1 MLQPSACMRL
11 KVSKDD
17 SKDPT
22 LTIHFLVYLVK
33 IDIMSTALKAKQSS
47 VVEKTIARLHVHV
60 HPSSLLDVDLGIRE
74 HLNSLL
80 LRYNESLD
88 GIPIAYSEVKR
99 LSKAGAISPYFP
111 LCDVLIEASLTL
123 LRPRAGM
130 VLIGKVTEV
139 SDTFI
144 GILIFNLINCVIQID
159 DISSSDFV
167 YSVFEQKWKSPK
179 DSSHSISPGDAVKF
193 IVERVDNHGCGYI
206 TVVGGLKSRGKGC
219 TPALGNVEYIRKQ
232 RIKGSVEDGIGNK
245 CDVDVDKKSSEKKK
259 SKKEK
264 EKKKRKG
271 DDGDGEPGRRKKSK
285 S

>member
-1 MLQPSACMRL
+1 MSDA
-11 KVSKDD
+11 
-17 SKDPT
+17 
-22 LTIHFLVYLVK
+22 VK
-33 IDIMSTALKAKQSS
+33 AEQWS
-47 VVEKTIARLHVHV
+47 VVEKTKARLHVHV

-88 GIPIAYSEVKR
+88 GIPIAYSEVRR

-111 LCDVLIEASLTL
+111 LCDILVEASLTL

-130 VLIGKVTEV
+130 VLVGKVTEV
-139 SDTFI
+139 ADTFI

-179 DSSHSISPGDAVKF
+179 DSSHSISPGDAIKF
-193 IVERVDNHGCGYI
+193 IVERVDNHGGGYI
-206 TVVGGLKSRGKGC
+206 TVVGGLKSRGKRC
-219 TPALGNVEYIRKQ
+219 PALGNIEYIRKQ
-232 RIKGSVEDGIGNK
+232 RIKGSLDDVASNKNDFGIE
-245 CDVDVDKKSSEKKK
+245 KSSEKKK

-264 EKKKRKG
+264 KSKREKEKKKRKG
-271 DDGDGEPGRRKKSK
+271 DDDGESQRRKKSK